1 MEIKT
6 LLREL
11 ARVLEKKIEWKS
23 RFLNQFIKYVWWQ
36 IDNKMQLTLFFFK
49 II

>member
-11 ARVLEKKIEWKS
+11 ARVLEKKIKWKS
-23 RFLNQFIKYVWWQ
+23 RFLNHFIKYVWWQ